1 MSHGYDGVVHRP
13 TDRHAPAP
21 VSRRPVAML
30 THSYYEEDPRV
41 RREAEALVAGGRPVD
56 VYGLRRPGDDP
67 SAVIEGVTL
76 HRIDVQR
83 HQGAGIGTYVR
94 EYLAFLRRAGWAVTQ
109 AHRRRHYAL
118 VQVHTMPDFLVF
130 AGLPLRTV
138 GVPVILDFHEAMPVF
153 FPTRFPR
160 AASPVARRALS
171 LQERLSIRAASH
183 IIIVNEALRDR
194 LVEMGVRPDKITVV
208 PNSPS
213 LARFDP
219 ATLPVRPF
227 MADGVLRLVYAG
239 ALTPVYEL
247 DVAIDAVI
255 RLIALRP
262 ALDVRFEVYGRGDSE
277 PALLERVTAAGLAE
291 RVTFRGRIPL
301 EEVPGALAGS
311 DIGLAPTRLDDY
323 TRFSLSTKLF
333 EYGAMGKPVVATRLP
348 LVDRIF
354 GAGTVRTYEPGDPED
369 LARTILDLVDH
380 PTRRAASVTRT
391 AARVG
396 ELSWEREA
404 PRYLAIVESL
414 APDGLSSGSDESH
427 GATTAPSAPLE
438 DL

>member
-1 MSHGYDGVVHRP
+1 
-13 TDRHAPAP
+13 
-21 VSRRPVAML
+21 ML

-41 RREAEALVAGGRPVD
+41 RREAEAVVAAGRPVD
-56 VYGLRRPGDDP
+56 VYGLRRPGDEP
-67 SAVIEGVTL
+67 EAVIDGVTL

-83 HQGAGIGTYVR
+83 HQGAGVGTYLR
-94 EYLAFLRRAGWAVTQ
+94 EYLAFLRRAGWAVTR
-109 AHRRRHYAL
+109 AHRTRHYAL

-160 AASPVARRALS
+160 AASPVARRALG

-183 IIIVNEALRDR
+183 VLIVNEALRDR
-194 LVEMGVRPDKITVV
+194 LVEMGVRPDKVTVV

-219 ATLPVRPF
+219 ATVPARPF

-247 DVAIDAVI
+247 DVAIDAVA
-255 RLIALRP
+255 RIALTRP
-262 ALDVRFEVYGRGDSE
+262 ELDVRFEVFGRGDSE
-277 PALLERVTAAGLAE
+277 PALAERVAAAGLGE
-291 RVTFRGRIPL
+291 RVAFRGRVPF
-301 EEVPGALAGS
+301 EEVPAVLAS
-311 DIGLAPTRLDDY
+311 ADIGLAPTRLDSY
-323 TRFSLSTKLF
+323 TRYSLSTKLF

-348 LVDRIF
+348 LVERIF
-354 GAGTVRTYEPGDPED
+354 GQGTVRTYDPGDAED
-369 LARTILDLVDH
+369 LARAIVDLVDD
-380 PTRRAASVTRT
+380 PDGRALAVART
-391 AARVG
+391 AARIA

-404 PRYLAIVESL
+404 ERYLAVVEAL
-414 APDGLSSGSDESH
+414 APDGLSSDPDGSP
-427 GATTAPSAPLE
+427 GAATAPPKPLE